1 MHKCIFK
8 IQIALKL
15 SISINKYETN
25 GKMMLTAY
33 FETAVKIVISHN
45 IEDMNFVF
53 HKFKCI

>member
-53 HKFKCI
+53 HKFK